1 MPCQAELEDL
11 KNIFTYPR
19 YYLSNYFSNLRHEV
33 DSEFVRKDLK
43 ETNQQIKTEIKK
55 NWIEMIS
62 KIDTFEQECFN
73 KQIKNSFNDHINTK
87 QTSELIN
94 LIETEL
100 KNEEIDEQSIKNRIY
115 DEILKLEKVLF
126 LNKLMVF
133 LPKQQGY
140 YSVCKRLDMNTT
152 VGILIYITNDYLGR
166 ITIEALKTK

>member
-62 KIDTFEQECFN
+62 
-73 KQIKNSFNDHINTK
+73 INTK
-87 QTSELIN
+87 QTSDLIN